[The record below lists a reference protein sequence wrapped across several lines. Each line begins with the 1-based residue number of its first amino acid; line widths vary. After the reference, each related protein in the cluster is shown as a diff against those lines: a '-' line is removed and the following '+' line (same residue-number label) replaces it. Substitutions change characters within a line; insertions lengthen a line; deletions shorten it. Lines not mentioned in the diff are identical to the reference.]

1 MSEFNSCISFLT
13 IVIKASVAYRC
24 DKDTI
29 GAGDVALS
37 AARILQRLLAGAG
50 RFSHVCSLVPGAFRT
65 SARWCRALFAFTRNR
80 FSQLT

>member
-29 GAGDVALS
+29 GAGDVALICPS
-37 AARILQRLLAGAG
+37 YCKHLIFGRL
-50 RFSHVCSLVPGAFRT
+50 S
-65 SARWCRALFAFTRNR
+65 
-80 FSQLT
+80 